1 MNDFEKIENEV
12 YLRTGKKFGEVD
24 SMPLS
29 VMKVLMI
36 FEIINIIEK
45 FYEKI
50 FSPDEIKK
58 IEDFSCSKILLCL
71 VGDS

>member
-1 MNDFEKIENEV
+1 MNDFEKIENEF

-29 VMKVLMI
+29 VTKVLMI